1 MVGTQILDVFV
12 PLVIFRRRRV
22 INGLIKQIDVMPQGD
37 LLDWIL
43 KKERKINRAAEDLL
57 ELTM

>member
-1 MVGTQILDVFV
+1 VGTQILDVFV